1 MNGRKI
7 DQRREKSSKKNNHR
21 IHPTSTGGAS
31 HPRGTWSAGAL
42 CSLGHELEKMGNN
55 GIVGSGTK
63 KWEIMRSKVHWKHC
77 IVTIISCFVFFYRRS
92 PLFSL
97 SLLQVDHL
105 LAEFNLVFKDDHLQW
120 LKMISIFQMVDTL
133 LTWKTPF
140 QEILKFLLLTILAG
154 KSFMYVT
161 TYLLILQFSEP
172 VGWAKLPCC

>member
-1 MNGRKI
+1 MGSYGI
-7 DQRREKSSKKNNHR
+7 KSALKTLHCDNNFMF
-21 IHPTSTGGAS
+21 
-31 HPRGTWSAGAL
+31 
-42 CSLGHELEKMGNN
+42 C
-55 GIVGSGTK
+55 
-63 KWEIMRSKVHWKHC
+63 
-77 IVTIISCFVFFYRRS
+77 FFYRRS

-154 KSFMYVT
+154 KYFMYVT

-172 VGWAKLPCC
+172 VG